1 MNQKEKDV
9 KVLTEKDYDDI
20 GAPEEL
26 IIKSKE
32 DLIEKLKAGIES
44 SKNERHYTFDEVVES
59 IKKEFNFK

>member
-1 MNQKEKDV
+1 MSQKEKDV

-32 DLIEKLKAGIES
+32 DLIEKLKVGIES
-44 SKNERHYTFDEVVES
+44 SKNERHYTIEEVFEPLL
-59 IKKEFNFK
+59 NDAD

>member
-1 MNQKEKDV
+1 MSQKEKDV

-32 DLIEKLKAGIES
+32 DLIEKLKVGIES
-44 SKNERHYTFDEVVES
+44 SKNERHYTFE
-59 IKKEFNFK
+59 

>member
-1 MNQKEKDV
+1 MNQKEKEV

-32 DLIEKLKAGIES
+32 DLIEKLKVGIES
-44 SKNERHYTFDEVVES
+44 SKNERHYTIEEVFEPLLNDA
-59 IKKEFNFK
+59 E